1 MQRSRMD
8 WTVMPTPQR
17 AELWLADFDR
27 VEDHDPGKGR
37 PVLVVSVDPF
47 NESPAGQ
54 IVVAPLSGRDAG
66 TPFSVPLS
74 PPDGGI
80 TVRSFIRCD
89 GLRSMSR
96 DRLFQRLG
104 AAPRT
109 TMEQVEARLRVLL
122 GL

>member
-1 MQRSRMD
+1 MA
-8 WTVMPTPQR
+8 TPQR

-27 VEDHDPGKGR
+27 AEGQDPNQGR

-54 IVVAPLSGRDAG
+54 IVVAPLSPRDAG
-66 TPFSVPLS
+66 TPFSVALS
-74 PPDGGI
+74 PPDGGV
-80 TVRSFIRCD
+80 TVRSWIRCD
-89 GLRSMSR
+89 GVRSMSR

-104 AAPRT
+104 AAPRA
-109 TMEQVEARLRVLL
+109 TMDQVEARLRVLL